1 MLRRPYDKN
10 GTTRERA
17 LWMLTML
24 LDETVTNWDTL
35 TEWEQKFIEDMME
48 RTHALKELSEL
59 QLEKLEQIY
68 KARQ

>member
-1 MLRRPYDKN
+1 
-10 GTTRERA
+10 
-17 LWMLTML
+17 MLTML